1 MLEFNF
7 FHQFSETPFKNQCA
21 NYFDGL
27 NCTRGK
33 REDQGKLTFLVVAHC
48 PSAARKSG
56 IGAAKVK
63 GADWAKSAR
72 AHAQKMG
79 K

>member
-7 FHQFSETPFKNQCA
+7 FHQFSETLSKNQCA
-21 NYFDGL
+21 NYFGAV
-27 NCTRGK
+27 NCTRIK
-33 REDQGKLTFLVVAHC
+33 RGNQGKLPFLVVAHY

-56 IGAAKVK
+56 IGTVKTK

-72 AHAQKMG
+72 AHAPKMG
-79 K
+79 N